1 MNTLVDQNPDKIK
14 WGLMIGAIGVV
25 YGDIG
30 TSPLYA
36 LKSTF
41 IMGGLNVTNMNVLG
55 LLSIFIWTLIMIVSV
70 KYVSL
75 VLKVDNHGE
84 GGILVLS
91 SLFERLKIKNVGH
104 FPMILGIIG
113 AALFFGD
120 GSITPAIS
128 VLSALEGLHLISPTL
143 SNNVVFLSI
152 VILTLLFAIQKT
164 GSGKLGNYF
173 GPIISL
179 WFIVIA
185 LLGVIQIYQNPH
197 VLLAL
202 NPYYALHFLTHHGL
216 AGFVIL
222 GGTIL
227 VVTGAEA
234 LYADMGHF
242 GRKQIELSWTFFVLP
257 SLILNY
263 LGQGALLLSQPEAIS
278 NPFYNLVPPMLLYP
292 MIILATIATIIA
304 SQAVISGVFS
314 VTWQAIMLHYLPRM
328 QVMMTSNDQ
337 MGQVYVPV
345 VNYILYF
352 MTIGAVLIFKTSDNL
367 AVAYGLTVAGLMLIT
382 SVLIY
387 LLAHHEWHWSKLK
400 LCLVF
405 IPLIAID
412 TIFVLSNMIK
422 IVEGAWY
429 SFLIALAG
437 SYVVWVWVQ
446 GNRARNDQRLPMQRN
461 LKAFLHQHAQLH
473 HERIPNTAIFM
484 SRSPKIVPD
493 SLTVHLTHNKFLHE
507 KMIFISI
514 LTKSVPS
521 IPKREKFSYEHIEK
535 NAYQIVANFG
545 FKEVPDLHKIV
556 FWAREKGILS
566 ADEEVSFFL
575 SKYIPIACHHYRLS
589 GFNEKFFMFLSKNA
603 VPNYDFFEIPHEKA
617 LELGIRYRI

>member
-55 LLSIFIWTLIMIVSV
+55 LLSVFIWTLIMIVSV

-91 SLFERLKIKNVGH
+91 SLFERLKIKKVGH

-128 VLSALEGLHLISPTL
+128 VLSALEGLHLISPSL
-143 SNNVVFLSI
+143 SDNVVFLSI

-164 GSGKLGNYF
+164 GSGLLGNYF

-179 WFIVIA
+179 WFIVIGF
-185 LLGVIQIYQNPH
+185 LGVLQIYGNPH
-197 VLLAL
+197 VLIAL
-202 NPYYALHFLTHHGL
+202 NPYYALHFLTHHGF

-278 NPFYNLVPPMLLYP
+278 NPFYNLVPPLFLYP
-292 MIILATIATIIA
+292 MIILATMATIIA

-314 VTWQAIMLHYLPRM
+314 VAWQAIMLHYLPRM

-345 VNYILYF
+345 VNYVLYF
-352 MTIGAVLIFKTSDNL
+352 MTIGAVLHFKTSENL

-405 IPLIAID
+405 IPLVTID

-422 IVEGAWY
+422 IVEGAWF

-461 LKAFLHQHAQLH
+461 LKAFLHHHGQLH

-514 LTKSVPS
+514 LTKSVPY
-521 IPKREKFSYEHIEK
+521 IPKREKFSYEHVEK

-566 ADEEVSFFL
+566 PDEEVSFFL

-589 GFNEKFFMFLSKNA
+589 GFNEKFFMFLSKNS